1 MKEENPQYTKY
12 TKGSN
17 VWMTNIFI
25 VYINT
30 IIRAI
35 IMIIFIGIPLWA
47 LVIGFLDLHISIF
60 LLIYLF
66 IAVLLSKQ
74 MQRIRIEKIREWI
87 KR

>member
-1 MKEENPQYTKY
+1 MKEENQQYTRMP
-12 TKGSN
+12 KGNN
-17 VWMTNIFI
+17 VWFTNIFI

-35 IMIIFIGIPLWA
+35 IMIIFIGLPLWA
-47 LVIGFLDLHISIF
+47 FVIGFLNLHIAVF

-74 MQRIRIEKIREWI
+74 MQKIRVEKIREWI
-87 KR
+87 KK

>member
-1 MKEENPQYTKY
+1 MKEENPQYTKQQ
-12 TKGSN
+12 KGSS

>member
-1 MKEENPQYTKY
+1 MKEENPQYTKQL
-12 TKGSN
+12 KGN
-17 VWMTNIFI
+17 KVWMTNIFI

-35 IMIIFIGIPLWA
+35 VMIIFIGLPLWA
-47 LVIGFLDLHISIF
+47 LVIGFLDLNIVVF

-74 MQRIRIEKIREWI
+74 MQKIKIEKVREWI

>member
-1 MKEENPQYTKY
+1 MKEENQQYTRMQ
-12 TKGSN
+12 KGSS

-25 VYINT
+25 VYVNT

-35 IMIIFIGIPLWA
+35 LMIIFIGLPLWA
-47 LVIGFLDLHISIF
+47 FVIGFLNLHIAVF

-74 MQRIRIEKIREWI
+74 MQKIRVEKIREWI
-87 KR
+87 KK

>member
-1 MKEENPQYTKY
+1 MEKQNQQYTKMPRVN
-12 TKGSN
+12 N
-17 VWMTNIFI
+17 VWFTNIFI

-30 IIRAI
+30 IVRGV

-47 LVIGFLDLHISIF
+47 FVIGFLNFHIAVF

-74 MQRIRIEKIREWI
+74 MQKIRIEKIREWI
-87 KR
+87 KK